1 MNIPDIK
8 QTAREAIESRRDELL
23 DISRRI
29 HANPELRYEEH
40 KASAWLAEYLAGK
53 GMAVEKPYCAVQTA
67 FRATAGSG
75 PLHVA
80 ICAEYDALPDVGHA
94 CGHNIIATAAAGA
107 GVGLA
112 KVADEAGLTVS
123 VIGTPAEEGG
133 GGKIL
138 LLGAGGFE
146 GVHAAMMVHP
156 APMDIL
162 LPNILAAQR
171 IEVRYTGK
179 AAHASSAPQLG
190 VNAADALT
198 VAQVAIGLLRQ
209 SMRSTDR
216 VHGIVTRGGEAP
228 NIIPQNTSASYSV
241 RSRTLAE
248 LEEFRPKV
256 LACFEAGA
264 VATGAKLEVIGTEFA
279 YSEMR
284 HDRDIA
290 AFYQQNAEALGRVF
304 PPVTTRIAESA
315 GSTDMGNVS
324 LKIPSIHPMIGIDSL
339 PAVNHQPE
347 FAAHCITPSADR
359 AITDG
364 AVAMAWTAIDCA
376 GDTAV
381 RDRLISGAA

>member
-1 MNIPDIK
+1 MDLK
-8 QTAREAIESRRDELL
+8 QAARDAIEAARDELL
-23 DISRRI
+23 DLSRRI

-40 KASAWLAEYLAGK
+40 QSSAWLAEYLAGK
-53 GMAVEKPYCAVQTA
+53 GMAVEKPYCALSTA
-67 FRATAGSG
+67 FKATAGPG
-75 PLHVA
+75 PLHIA

-138 LLGAGGFE
+138 LLGAGGFD

-156 APMDIL
+156 APMDML
-162 LPNILAAQR
+162 LPSILAAQR
-171 IEVRYTGK
+171 VEVRYTGK

-190 VNAADALT
+190 INAADAMT

-228 NIIPQNTSASYSV
+228 NIIPQETSASYSV

-248 LEEFRPKV
+248 LEQFRPRV

-264 VATGAKLEVIGTEFA
+264 VATGAKLQVIGTEFA

-284 HDRDIA
+284 HDGDIA
-290 AFYQQNAEALGRVF
+290 AFYQANAQALGRVF
-304 PPVTTRIAESA
+304 PPVTPRLAESA

-324 LKIPSIHPMIGIDSL
+324 LQFPSIHPMIGIDSL

-347 FAAHCITPSADR
+347 FAAHCITPAADR
-359 AITDG
+359 AVTDG
-364 AVAMAWTAIDCA
+364 AIAMAWTAIDCA
-376 GDTAV
+376 APGPV
-381 RDRLISGAA
+381 RDRLLAAPRAG